1 MNEINNNTGNINLFN
16 LNPFQD
22 FSKLTGFT
30 AIGLL
35 VFIYPWMLINPELLG
50 DPILFA
56 NVAIYSLIAIIVFVW
71 PLWGVHRII
80 DQEKQKV
87 LHEIDLRFEALLVEF
102 NKHVDDG
109 DYGASEKLHGT
120 ITSLDIQRKRIN
132 ATPTWP
138 WSSDTARL
146 VPDRGRTTDHADDPA
161 VFYFP
166 SFRQVT
172 RCGAES
178 VFFIHKL
185 NILLRS
191 SSRNTIREKSIN

>member
-16 LNPFQD
+16 LNPFQA

-71 PLWGVHRII
+71 PLWGVHRIL

-87 LHEIDLRFEALLVEF
+87 LLEIDLRFEALLV
-102 NKHVDDG
+102 
-109 DYGASEKLHGT
+109 
-120 ITSLDIQRKRIN
+120 DI
-132 ATPTWP
+132 
-138 WSSDTARL
+138 
-146 VPDRGRTTDHADDPA
+146 
-161 VFYFP
+161 
-166 SFRQVT
+166 
-172 RCGAES
+172 
-178 VFFIHKL
+178 
-185 NILLRS
+185 
-191 SSRNTIREKSIN
+191 